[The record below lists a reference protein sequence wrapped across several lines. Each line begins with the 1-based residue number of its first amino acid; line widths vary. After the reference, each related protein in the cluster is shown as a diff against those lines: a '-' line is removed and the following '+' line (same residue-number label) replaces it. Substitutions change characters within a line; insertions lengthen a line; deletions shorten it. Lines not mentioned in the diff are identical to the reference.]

1 MNLNAATGATFRV
14 VLITVK
20 SWKLSRVSPRD
31 SKLRFSERA
40 ISRCRNCFHFM
51 VPNPVQKAPGAK
63 RIHFINYLNTLEP
76 QETVIRF
83 ADGKLPQNEKF

>member
-20 SWKLSRVSPRD
+20 SLEIHESRPEI
-31 SKLRFSERA
+31 LNYERA
-40 ISRCRNCFHFM
+40 MSRCRNCFHFM